1 MGAYF
6 HPVKYPLEAKIRP
19 QPPLKQNQTLRL
31 MKHKVELRN
40 HPVELRKFRMR
51 LTVSIGFMLILFLI
65 LYARF
70 YYLQV
75 AQQEHFHTLAEAN
88 RITILPLVPNRG
100 LIYDRNGRVLA
111 QNYSAYALEI
121 TPSKVPNIESTL
133 DELAT
138 LIEIT
143 TIDRQR
149 FKKLMKESKRFKSL
163 PIRNRL
169 TDVEIATFAANRYR
183 FPGVEIKAR
192 VFRQYPE
199 KEIVSHVVG
208 YISRINDQDLE
219 QLELDGEL
227 NNYRGSHYIGKI
239 GIEQSYEKQLH
250 GTTGFEEVETDAAG
264 RSIRVLSRTPPIPG
278 NNLILSLDLGL
289 QEVAEKAFGDHR
301 GALVALDPNNGEVL
315 AFVSK
320 PGYDNNLF
328 IGGIDQENWNLLN
341 NSIDRPLNNRA
352 LRGVYPPGST
362 FKPFMALAALELGK
376 RTPEY
381 SMGDPGYFSLPG
393 IERRYRDWKP
403 GGHGRVNLH
412 KSLVVSC
419 DTYYYSLAND
429 LGIDNIH
436 NFISLFGLGR
446 KTGID
451 IAGEVSG
458 LLPSAAW
465 KMNQYKQKWYAGDTI
480 SVSIGQGYNLTTPLQ
495 LAFATMMIAN
505 NGKAYLPRLVKQTQ
519 NSQTGHIEENPAEL
533 LYSLNLKPKNLE
545 IVKSALVDVTRPGGT
560 AAKAGLNAAY
570 TFAGKTGT
578 SQVIGIKQGERYNE
592 KSINERHRD
601 HAMFIAYAPA
611 EDPRIALAILVEN
624 TGTGGSTAAPIA
636 RQVFDYFLLGQS
648 PEPEATIAKFAES
661 TENHSHERL

>member
-1 MGAYF
+1 M
-6 HPVKYPLEAKIRP
+6 
-19 QPPLKQNQTLRL
+19 KQ
-31 MKHKVELRN
+31 HVELRN
-40 HPVELRKFRMR
+40 HPIELYKFRMR
-51 LTVSIGFMLILFLI
+51 LAISAGFVLVLFLL

-70 YYLQV
+70 YYLQII
-75 AQQEHFHTLAEAN
+75 QQEHYHTLAEAN
-88 RITILPLVPNRG
+88 RISIAPLVPYRG
-100 LIYDRNGRVLA
+100 LISDRNGRILA
-111 QNYSAYALEI
+111 QNYSAYTLEVVPSKIQDLEATLNELATIIEI
-121 TPSKVPNIESTL
+121 TP
-133 DELAT
+133 A
-138 LIEIT
+138 
-143 TIDRQR
+143 DRQR
-149 FKKLMKESKRFKSL
+149 FNKLLKESKRFKSL

-169 TDVEIATFAANRYR
+169 TDVEIATFATNRYR
-183 FPGVEIKAR
+183 FPGIEIKAQ
-192 VFRQYPE
+192 VYRQYPE
-199 KEIVSHVVG
+199 KEMVSHVIG

-219 QLELDGEL
+219 QLESSGEL
-227 NNYRGSHYIGKI
+227 HNYRGSHHIGKT

-250 GTTGFEEVETDAAG
+250 GVTGFEEVETDAAG
-264 RSIRVLSRTPPIPG
+264 RSIRVLSRTPPTPG
-278 NNLILSLDLGL
+278 NNLILTLDIGL
-289 QEVAEKAFGDHR
+289 QEVAEIAFSDRR

-381 SMGDPGYFSLPG
+381 SMSDPGYFSLPG
-393 IERRYRDWKP
+393 VSRRYRDWKP
-403 GGHGRVNLH
+403 GGHGRVDLH

-436 NFISLFGLGR
+436 NFISQFGLGS

-451 IAGEVSG
+451 IEGEASG
-458 LLPSAAW
+458 LLPSSSW
-465 KMNQYKQKWYAGDTI
+465 KMRQHKQKWYAGDTI

-495 LAFATMMIAN
+495 LAFATMLIAN
-505 NGKAYLPRLVKQTQ
+505 NGKAYLPHLVKQIQ
-519 NSQTGHIEENPAEL
+519 NSQTGEVQDIPAKL

-545 IVKSALVDVTRPGGT
+545 VVKNALVDVTRPGGT
-560 AAKAGLNAAY
+560 AAKAGANADY

-578 SQVIGIKQGERYNE
+578 SQVIAIKQGERYNE
-592 KSINERHRD
+592 KLINERHRD

-611 EDPRIALAILVEN
+611 DDPKIALAILVEN

-636 RQVFDYFLLGQS
+636 RQVFDYFLLGKL
-648 PEPEATIAKFAES
+648 PEMDLAHLIEPIKD
-661 TENHSHERL
+661 HVHDHL

>member
-1 MGAYF
+1 
-6 HPVKYPLEAKIRP
+6 
-19 QPPLKQNQTLRL
+19 
-31 MKHKVELRN
+31 MKHNIELRD
-40 HPVELRKFRMR
+40 HPAELHKFRIR
-51 LTVSIGFMLILFLI
+51 LVISAGFVLILFLV
-65 LYARF
+65 LYIRF

-75 AQQEHFHTLAEAN
+75 TQQEHYHTLAEAN
-88 RITILPLVPNRG
+88 RISISPLVPNRG

-111 QNYSAYALEI
+111 QNYSAYTLEI
-121 TPSKVPNIESTL
+121 VPSKFQDLEATL

-138 LIEIT
+138 VIEIT
-143 TIDRQR
+143 PTDRQR
-149 FKKLMKESKRFKSL
+149 FKKLMKESKKFKSL

-169 TDVEIATFAANRYR
+169 TDVEIASFAANRYR
-183 FPGVEIKAR
+183 FPGIEIKAR
-192 VFRQYPE
+192 VLRQYPE

-208 YISRINDQDLE
+208 YISRINDKDLE
-219 QLELDGEL
+219 QLEFNGEL
-227 NNYRGSHYIGKI
+227 NNYRGSHHIGKI

-250 GTTGFEEVETDAAG
+250 GISGFEEVETDAIG
-264 RSIRVLSRTPPIPG
+264 RSIRVLSRTPPVPG

-289 QEVAEKAFGDHR
+289 QEAAEKAFGDHR

-320 PGYDNNLF
+320 PGYDTNLF

-381 SMGDPGYFSLPG
+381 SMSDPGYFSLPG
-393 IERRYRDWKP
+393 VERRYRDWKV

-436 NFISLFGLGR
+436 NFISQFGLGK

-451 IAGEVSG
+451 IEGEVSG
-458 LLPSAAW
+458 LLPSSAW
-465 KMNQYKQKWYAGDTI
+465 KMRQHNQKWYAGDTI

-495 LAFATMMIAN
+495 LAFATMIIAN
-505 NGKAYLPRLVKQTQ
+505 NGKAYLPRLVKQIQ
-519 NSQTGHIEENPAEL
+519 NSQTSDVEDIPAKL
-533 LYSLNLKPKNLE
+533 LYTLDLKPKHLE
-545 IVKSALVDVTRPGGT
+545 VVKSALVDVTRPGGT
-560 AAKAGLNAAY
+560 AARAAANAAY

-611 EDPRIALAILVEN
+611 ENPKIALAVLVEN
-624 TGTGGSTAAPIA
+624 SGTGGSTAAPIA
-636 RQVFDYFLLGQS
+636 RQVFDYFLLGQL
-648 PEPEATIAKFAES
+648 PEPTIAKF
-661 TENHSHERL
+661 TEPVEEHIHEHL

>member
-1 MGAYF
+1 
-6 HPVKYPLEAKIRP
+6 
-19 QPPLKQNQTLRL
+19 
-31 MKHKVELRN
+31 MKHNVELRD
-40 HPVELRKFRMR
+40 HPAELRKFRLR
-51 LTVSIGFMLILFLI
+51 LGISAGFVVIFFML

-75 AQQEHFHTLAEAN
+75 AQQDHYHTLAEAN
-88 RITILPLVPNRG
+88 RISILPIVPNRG
-100 LIYDRNGRVLA
+100 LIYDRNGKVLA

-121 TPSKVPNIESTL
+121 VPSKVADIESTI

-138 LIEIT
+138 IIEIT
-143 TIDRQR
+143 PTDRQR

-163 PIRNRL
+163 PLRNRL
-169 TDVEIATFAANRYR
+169 TDVEIATFATNRYR

-199 KEIVSHVVG
+199 KEMVSHVIG
-208 YISRINDQDLE
+208 YISRINDRDLE
-219 QLELDGEL
+219 QLEQNEEL
-227 NNYRGSHYIGKI
+227 NNYRGSKYIGKI

-250 GTTGFEEVETDAAG
+250 GITGFEEVETDAAG
-264 RSIRVLSRTPPIPG
+264 RSIRVLSRTPPVSG

-289 QEVAEKAFGDHR
+289 QDAAEKAFGDRR

-376 RTPEY
+376 RTAEY
-381 SMGDPGYFSLPG
+381 SINDPGYFSLPG
-393 IERRYRDWKP
+393 VDRRYRDWKP

-419 DTYYYSLAND
+419 DTYYYGLAND

-436 NFISLFGLGR
+436 SFIGQFGLGK

-451 IAGEVSG
+451 IEGEVSG
-458 LLPSAAW
+458 LLPSAEW
-465 KMNQYKQKWYAGDTI
+465 KMKQFKQKWYAGDTI
-480 SVSIGQGYNLTTPLQ
+480 SVAIGQGYNLTTPLQ
-495 LAFATMMIAN
+495 LAFATMIIAN
-505 NGKAYLPRLVKQTQ
+505 NGKAYLPRLVKQIQ
-519 NSQTGHIEENPAEL
+519 NSQTGTIEEIPPKL
-533 LYSLNLKPKNLE
+533 LKKLKLKPHNLE
-545 IVKSALVDVTRPGGT
+545 VVKNALVDVTRPGGT
-560 AAKAGLNAAY
+560 AAKAAINAAY

-611 EDPRIALAILVEN
+611 EDPKIALAVLIEN
-624 TGTGGSTAAPIA
+624 TGTGGSTAAPVA
-636 RQVFDYFLLGQS
+636 RQVFDYFLLGQQ
-648 PEPEATIAKFAES
+648 PEATIAQFSEAVD
-661 TENHSHERL
+661 NHEHEHL

>member
-1 MGAYF
+1 
-6 HPVKYPLEAKIRP
+6 
-19 QPPLKQNQTLRL
+19 
-31 MKHKVELRN
+31 MKHNVELRN
-40 HPVELRKFRMR
+40 HPIELHKFRMR
-51 LTVSIGFMLILFLI
+51 LAISAGFVLILFLI
-65 LYARF
+65 LYTRF

-75 AQQEHFHTLAEAN
+75 TQQEHYHTLAEAN
-88 RITILPLVPNRG
+88 RISILPIVPNRG
-100 LIYDRNGRVLA
+100 LIYDRNGKALA
-111 QNYSAYALEI
+111 QNYSAYTLEI
-121 TPSKVPNIESTL
+121 VPSKFPDIEATL
-133 DELAT
+133 DELST
-138 LIEIT
+138 IIEIT
-143 TIDRQR
+143 PTDRQR

-163 PIRNRL
+163 PIRSRL
-169 TDVEIATFAANRYR
+169 TDEEIASFAVNRYR

-208 YISRINDQDLE
+208 YISRINDKDLE
-219 QLELDGEL
+219 QLELAGEL
-227 NNYRGSHYIGKI
+227 NNYRGSHHIGKI

-250 GTTGFEEVETDAAG
+250 GITGFEEVETDAAG
-264 RSIRVLSRTPPIPG
+264 RSIRVLSRTPPTPG

-289 QEVAEKAFGDHR
+289 QEAAEKAFGDRR

-381 SMGDPGYFSLPG
+381 SMSDPGYFSLPG
-393 IERRYRDWKP
+393 VDRRYRDWKP

-436 NFISLFGLGR
+436 SFIGQCGLGK

-451 IAGEVSG
+451 IEGEVSG
-458 LLPSAAW
+458 LLPSSAW
-465 KMNQYKQKWYAGDTI
+465 KMRQYNQKWYAGDTI
-480 SVSIGQGYNLTTPLQ
+480 SVAIGQGYNLATPLQ
-495 LAFATMMIAN
+495 LAVATMIIAN
-505 NGKAYLPRLVKQTQ
+505 NGKVYLPHLVKQIQ
-519 NSQTGHIEENPAEL
+519 NSQTGEIENIPAKL
-533 LYSLNLKPKNLE
+533 LNTLNLKPQHLD

-560 AAKAGLNAAY
+560 AAKASINAAY

-611 EDPRIALAILVEN
+611 EDPKIALAVLVEN

-636 RQVFDYFLLGQS
+636 RQVFDYFLLGKPTES
-648 PEPEATIAKFAES
+648 TIAQITESAE
-661 TENHSHERL
+661 EHIHDHL

>member
-19 QPPLKQNQTLRL
+19 QPPLKQNQNLRL

>member
-1 MGAYF
+1 
-6 HPVKYPLEAKIRP
+6 
-19 QPPLKQNQTLRL
+19 
-31 MKHKVELRN
+31 MKHNVELRD
-40 HPVELRKFRMR
+40 HPAELHKFRIR
-51 LTVSIGFMLILFLI
+51 LAISAGFVLILFLV

-75 AQQEHFHTLAEAN
+75 TQQEHYHTLAEAN
-88 RITILPLVPNRG
+88 RISISPLVPNRG
-100 LIYDRNGRVLA
+100 LIYDRNGKVLA
-111 QNYSAYALEI
+111 QNYSAYTLEI
-121 TPSKVPNIESTL
+121 VPSKFQDLAATL

-138 LIEIT
+138 VIEIT
-143 TIDRQR
+143 PADRQR

-169 TDVEIATFAANRYR
+169 TDVEIASFAANRYR
-183 FPGVEIKAR
+183 FPGIEIKAR
-192 VFRQYPE
+192 VLRQYPE

-208 YISRINDQDLE
+208 YISRINDKDLE
-219 QLELDGEL
+219 QLEFNGEL
-227 NNYRGSHYIGKI
+227 NNYRGSHHIGKI

-250 GTTGFEEVETDAAG
+250 GISGFEEVETDAIG
-264 RSIRVLSRTPPIPG
+264 RSIRVLSRTPPVPG

-289 QEVAEKAFGDHR
+289 QEAAEKAFGDHR

-315 AFVSK
+315 AFISK
-320 PGYDNNLF
+320 PGYDTNLF

-381 SMGDPGYFSLPG
+381 SMSDPGYFSLPG
-393 IERRYRDWKP
+393 VERRYRDWKV

-436 NFISLFGLGR
+436 NFISQFGLGK

-451 IAGEVSG
+451 IEGEVSG
-458 LLPSAAW
+458 LLPSSAW
-465 KMNQYKQKWYAGDTI
+465 KMRQYNQKWYAGDTI

-495 LAFATMMIAN
+495 LAFATMIIAN
-505 NGKAYLPRLVKQTQ
+505 DGKAYLPRLVKQIQ
-519 NSQTGHIEENPAEL
+519 NSQTGDVEDIPAKL
-533 LYSLNLKPKNLE
+533 LYTLDLKPKYLE
-545 IVKSALVDVTRPGGT
+545 VVKSALVDVTRPGGT
-560 AAKAGLNAAY
+560 AARAAANAAY

-611 EDPRIALAILVEN
+611 ENPKIALAVLVEN
-624 TGTGGSTAAPIA
+624 SGTGGSTAAPIA
-636 RQVFDYFLLGQS
+636 RQVFDYFLLGQL
-648 PEPEATIAKFAES
+648 PEPTIAKFAEPVEEH
-661 TENHSHERL
+661 THEHL

>member
-1 MGAYF
+1 
-6 HPVKYPLEAKIRP
+6 
-19 QPPLKQNQTLRL
+19 
-31 MKHKVELRN
+31 MKRHVELRN
-40 HPVELRKFRMR
+40 HPVELHKFRFR
-51 LTVSIGFMLILFLI
+51 LAISACFVLVLFLI
-65 LYARF
+65 LYVRF

-75 AQQEHFHTLAEAN
+75 SQQEHYHTLAEAN
-88 RITILPLVPNRG
+88 RISISPLVPNRG
-100 LIYDRNGRVLA
+100 LIYDRNGRALA
-111 QNYSAYALEI
+111 QNYSAYTLEVI
-121 TPSKVPNIESTL
+121 PSKIQNLELTL
-133 DELAT
+133 DELAAI
-138 LIEIT
+138 IEIT
-143 TIDRQR
+143 ATDRQR
-149 FKKLMKESKRFKSL
+149 FKKLLKESKRFNSL
-163 PIRNRL
+163 PIRSRL

-183 FPGVEIKAR
+183 FPGIEIKAR
-192 VFRQYPE
+192 VLRQYPE
-199 KEIVSHVVG
+199 KEVVSHIIG

-219 QLELDGEL
+219 QLERNEEL
-227 NNYRGSHYIGKI
+227 NNYRGSQHIGKI

-250 GTTGFEEVETDAAG
+250 GITGFEEVETDAAG
-264 RSIRVLSRTPPIPG
+264 RSIRVLSRTPSIPG
-278 NNLILSLDLGL
+278 NNLILSIDLGL
-289 QEVAEKAFGDHR
+289 QEAAENAFGDRR

-381 SMGDPGYFSLPG
+381 SMSDPGYFSLPG
-393 IERRYRDWKP
+393 VERRYRDWKP
-403 GGHGRVNLH
+403 GGHGRVDLH

-436 NFISLFGLGR
+436 NFIGQFGLGK

-451 IAGEVSG
+451 IEGEVSG
-458 LLPSAAW
+458 LLPSSAW
-465 KMNQYKQKWYAGDTI
+465 KMSQYKQKWYAGDTI
-480 SVSIGQGYNLTTPLQ
+480 SVAIGQGYNLTTPLQ
-495 LAFATMMIAN
+495 LAFATMIIAN
-505 NGKAYLPRLVKQTQ
+505 NGKAYLPRLVKQIQ
-519 NSQTGHIEENPAEL
+519 NSETGDVKDIPEKL

-545 IVKSALVDVTRPGGT
+545 IVKNALVDVTRPGGT
-560 AAKAGLNAAY
+560 AAKAAINASY

-611 EDPRIALAILVEN
+611 ENPKIALAVLVEN

-636 RQVFDYFLLGQS
+636 RQVFDYYLLGKL
-648 PEPEATIAKFAES
+648 PEATVAKLDEPV
-661 TENHSHERL
+661 EEHIHDHL

>member
-1 MGAYF
+1 
-6 HPVKYPLEAKIRP
+6 
-19 QPPLKQNQTLRL
+19 
-31 MKHKVELRN
+31 MKHNVELRD
-40 HPVELRKFRMR
+40 HPAELHKFRIR
-51 LTVSIGFMLILFLI
+51 LAISAGFVLILFLV
-65 LYARF
+65 LYIRF

-75 AQQEHFHTLAEAN
+75 TQQEHYHTLAEAN
-88 RITILPLVPNRG
+88 RISISPLVPNRG

-111 QNYSAYALEI
+111 QNYSAYTLEI
-121 TPSKVPNIESTL
+121 VPSKFQDLAATL

-138 LIEIT
+138 VIEIT
-143 TIDRQR
+143 PADRQR

-169 TDVEIATFAANRYR
+169 TDVEIASFAANRYR
-183 FPGVEIKAR
+183 FPGIEIKAR
-192 VFRQYPE
+192 VLRQYPE

-208 YISRINDQDLE
+208 YISRINDKDLE
-219 QLELDGEL
+219 QLEFNGEL
-227 NNYRGSHYIGKI
+227 NNYRGSHHIGKI

-250 GTTGFEEVETDAAG
+250 GISGFEEVETDAIG
-264 RSIRVLSRTPPIPG
+264 RSIRVLSRTPPVPG

-289 QEVAEKAFGDHR
+289 QEAAEKAFGDHR

-320 PGYDNNLF
+320 PGYDTNLF

-381 SMGDPGYFSLPG
+381 SMSDPGYFSLPG
-393 IERRYRDWKP
+393 VERRYRDWKV

-436 NFISLFGLGR
+436 NFISQFGLGK

-451 IAGEVSG
+451 IEGEVSG
-458 LLPSAAW
+458 LLPSSAW
-465 KMNQYKQKWYAGDTI
+465 KMRQYNQKWYAGDTI

-505 NGKAYLPRLVKQTQ
+505 DGKAYLPRLVKQIQ
-519 NSQTGHIEENPAEL
+519 NSQTGDVEDIPAKL
-533 LYSLNLKPKNLE
+533 LYTIDLKPKYLE
-545 IVKSALVDVTRPGGT
+545 VVKSALVDVTRPGGT
-560 AAKAGLNAAY
+560 AARAAANAAY

-611 EDPRIALAILVEN
+611 ENPKIALAVLVEN
-624 TGTGGSTAAPIA
+624 SGTGGSTAAPIA
-636 RQVFDYFLLGQS
+636 RQVFDYFLLGQL
-648 PEPEATIAKFAES
+648 PEPTIAKF
-661 TENHSHERL
+661 TEPVEEHIHEHL

>member
-1 MGAYF
+1 M
-6 HPVKYPLEAKIRP
+6 
-19 QPPLKQNQTLRL
+19 KQ
-31 MKHKVELRN
+31 HVELRN
-40 HPVELRKFRMR
+40 HPIELYKFRMR
-51 LTVSIGFMLILFLI
+51 LAISAGFVLILFLL

-70 YYLQV
+70 YYLQII
-75 AQQEHFHTLAEAN
+75 QQEHYHTLAEAN
-88 RITILPLVPNRG
+88 RISIAPLVPYRG
-100 LIYDRNGRVLA
+100 LISDRSGKILA
-111 QNYSAYALEI
+111 QNYSAYTLEVVPSKIQDLEATLNELATIIEI
-121 TPSKVPNIESTL
+121 TP
-133 DELAT
+133 A
-138 LIEIT
+138 
-143 TIDRQR
+143 DRQR
-149 FKKLMKESKRFKSL
+149 FKKLLRESKRFKSL

-169 TDVEIATFAANRYR
+169 TDVEIATFATNRYR
-183 FPGVEIKAR
+183 FPGIEIKAQ
-192 VFRQYPE
+192 VYRQYPE
-199 KEIVSHVVG
+199 KEMVSHVIG

-219 QLELDGEL
+219 QLESRGEL
-227 NNYRGSHYIGKI
+227 HNYRGSHHIGKI

-250 GTTGFEEVETDAAG
+250 GVTGFEEVETDAAG
-264 RSIRVLSRTPPIPG
+264 RSIRVLSRTPPTPG
-278 NNLILSLDLGL
+278 NNLILTLDLGL
-289 QEVAEKAFGDHR
+289 QEVAEIAFNDRR

-381 SMGDPGYFSLPG
+381 SMSDPGYFSLPG
-393 IERRYRDWKP
+393 VSRRYRDWKP
-403 GGHGRVNLH
+403 GGHGRVDLH

-436 NFISLFGLGR
+436 NFISQFGLGS

-451 IAGEVSG
+451 VEGEASG
-458 LLPSAAW
+458 LLPSSAW
-465 KMNQYKQKWYAGDTI
+465 KMRQHKQKWYAGDTI
-480 SVSIGQGYNLTTPLQ
+480 SVAIGQGYNLTTPLQ
-495 LAFATMMIAN
+495 LAFATMIIAN
-505 NGKAYLPRLVKQTQ
+505 NGKAYLPHLVKQIQ
-519 NSQTGHIEENPAEL
+519 NSQTGEVQDIPAKL

-545 IVKSALVDVTRPGGT
+545 VVKNALVDVTRPGGT
-560 AAKAGLNAAY
+560 AAKAGANADY

-578 SQVIGIKQGERYNE
+578 SQVIAIKQGERYNE
-592 KSINERHRD
+592 KLINERHRD

-611 EDPRIALAILVEN
+611 EDPKIALAILVEN

-636 RQVFDYFLLGQS
+636 RQVFDYFLLGKL
-648 PEPEATIAKFAES
+648 PEIDLAHLIEPIKDHA
-661 TENHSHERL
+661 HDHL

>member
-1 MGAYF
+1 MRQ
-6 HPVKYPLEAKIRP
+6 H
-19 QPPLKQNQTLRL
+19 
-31 MKHKVELRN
+31 VELRN
-40 HPVELRKFRMR
+40 HSVELQKFRLR
-51 LTVSIGFMLILFLI
+51 LAIGAGFVLILFLV
-65 LYARF
+65 LYTRF

-75 AQQEHFHTLAEAN
+75 TQQEHYHTLAEAN
-88 RITILPLVPNRG
+88 RISISPLVPNRG
-100 LIYDRNGRVLA
+100 LIYDRGGRVLA
-111 QNYSAYALEI
+111 QNYSAYTLEVV
-121 TPSKVPNIESTL
+121 PSKIQDLESTL
-133 DELAT
+133 NELAA
-138 LIEIT
+138 IIDIT
-143 TIDRQR
+143 PTDRQR
-149 FKKLMKESKRFKSL
+149 FRKLLKESKRFKSL

-169 TDVEIATFAANRYR
+169 TDEEIAAFAVNRYR
-183 FPGVEIKAR
+183 FPGVEIRAR
-192 VFRQYPE
+192 VLRQYPE
-199 KEIVSHVVG
+199 KETVSHVIG

-219 QLELDGEL
+219 LLERHGEL
-227 NNYRGSHYIGKI
+227 NNYRGSLHIGKI

-250 GTTGFEEVETDAAG
+250 GITGFEEVETDAAG

-289 QEVAEKAFGDHR
+289 QEAAEKAFGDQR

-381 SMGDPGYFSLPG
+381 SMSDPGYFSLPG
-393 IERRYRDWKP
+393 VERRYRDWKP
-403 GGHGRVNLH
+403 GGHGRVDLH

-436 NFISLFGLGR
+436 SFIGQFGLGKR
-446 KTGID
+446 TGID
-451 IAGEVSG
+451 IEGEVAG
-458 LLPSAAW
+458 LLPSSAW

-495 LAFATMMIAN
+495 LAFATMIIAN
-505 NGKAYLPRLVKQTQ
+505 NGKAYLPRLVKQIQ
-519 NSQTGHIEENPAEL
+519 NSQTGEIEDIPAKL
-533 LYSLNLKPKNLE
+533 LYSLNLKPKNLDL
-545 IVKSALVDVTRPGGT
+545 VKSALVDVTRPGGT
-560 AAKAGLNAAY
+560 AAKAGANAAY

-592 KSINERHRD
+592 KTINERHRD

-611 EDPRIALAILVEN
+611 ENPKIALAVLVEN

-636 RQVFDYFLLGQS
+636 RKVFDYFLLGKLSEAAVAQLT
-648 PEPEATIAKFAES
+648 EPIED
-661 TENHSHERL
+661 HVHEHL

>member
-1 MGAYF
+1 
-6 HPVKYPLEAKIRP
+6 
-19 QPPLKQNQTLRL
+19 
-31 MKHKVELRN
+31 MKRHVELRN
-40 HPVELRKFRMR
+40 HPVELHKFHFR
-51 LTVSIGFMLILFLI
+51 LAICACFVLVLFLV
-65 LYARF
+65 LYGRF

-75 AQQEHFHTLAEAN
+75 AQQEHYHTLAEAN
-88 RITILPLVPNRG
+88 RISISPLVPNRG

-111 QNYSAYALEI
+111 QNYSAYTLEVI
-121 TPSKVPNIESTL
+121 PSKIQNLESTL
-133 DELAT
+133 NELAT
-138 LIEIT
+138 IIEIT
-143 TIDRQR
+143 AADRQR
-149 FKKLMKESKRFKSL
+149 LKKLLKESKRFKSL
-163 PIRNRL
+163 PIRSRL

-183 FPGVEIKAR
+183 FPGIEIKAR
-192 VFRQYPE
+192 VLRQYPE
-199 KEIVSHVVG
+199 KEIVSHIIG

-219 QLELDGEL
+219 LLERNEEL
-227 NNYRGSHYIGKI
+227 NNYRGSQHIGKI

-250 GTTGFEEVETDAAG
+250 GVTGFEEVETDAAG

-289 QEVAEKAFGDHR
+289 QEAAEKAFGDRR

-381 SMGDPGYFSLPG
+381 SMSDPGYFSLPG
-393 IERRYRDWKP
+393 VERRYRDWKP
-403 GGHGRVNLH
+403 GGHGRVDLH
-412 KSLVVSC
+412 KSIVVSC

-436 NFISLFGLGR
+436 NFIGQFGLGK

-451 IAGEVSG
+451 IEGEVSG
-458 LLPSAAW
+458 LLPSSAW
-465 KMNQYKQKWYAGDTI
+465 KMSQYKQKWYAGDTI
-480 SVSIGQGYNLTTPLQ
+480 SVAIGQGYNLTTPLQ
-495 LAFATMMIAN
+495 LAFATMIIAN
-505 NGKAYLPRLVKQTQ
+505 NGKAYLPRLVKQIQ
-519 NSQTGHIEENPAEL
+519 NSETGNVEDIPEKL

-545 IVKSALVDVTRPGGT
+545 IVKNALVDVTRPGGT
-560 AAKAGLNAAY
+560 AAKAAINATY

-611 EDPRIALAILVEN
+611 DNPKIALAVLVEN

-636 RQVFDYFLLGQS
+636 RQVFDYYLLGKS
-648 PEPEATIAKFAES
+648 PEATVAKLTKPVEA
-661 TENHSHERL
+661 HVHDHL